1 MKGMPKGIPF
11 CFLKENSL
19 MLYPSA
25 LFRMKARSVLKGHW
39 QTALLIA
46 LIVNLPT
53 LLMQAFSNFTGND
66 LASRLQSVLI
76 SASRDGLIP
85 QEQLLKE
92 LDVILGSTGFWTMRG
107 LELLAWLITPCL
119 TLGMY
124 RWLMNRVRGLEDPV
138 STVLCRMNQFFRAIA
153 LQLLVILKIL
163 LWMLPGVALSVYL
176 LLPVWQQVGDISAQL
191 AALQRSYNMTLP
203 VTLLILIPG
212 GMAALRYAL
221 SEFIMADEPQTKILD
236 CIRRS
241 KELMKD
247 KKKDLFFL
255 LIGFLLW
262 HLLAMMLSSFFTG
275 TLSLLVQMLASLAI
289 SVYMGCSVAVFYLFL
304 SSGEKT
310 PKEPEP
316 EELN

>member
-1 MKGMPKGIPF
+1 MKGMPQGIPF
-11 CFLKENSL
+11 CFYEGDSP
-19 MLYPSA
+19 MFYPSG
-25 LFRMKARSVLKGHW
+25 LFRLKARSVLKGHW

-53 LLMQAFSNFTGND
+53 LLMQGFSAFTGND

-76 SASRDGLIP
+76 SSSRDGLIP
-85 QEQLLKE
+85 QQQLLKE
-92 LDVILGSTGFWTMRG
+92 IDSIMGSTAFWTMRG

-163 LWMLPGVALSVYL
+163 LWMLPGIALSVYL
-176 LLPVWQQVGDISAQL
+176 LLPVYQSGDINAQL

-203 VTLLILIPG
+203 VTLLIIIPG

-221 SEFIMADEPQTKILD
+221 SEFIMADEPQTRILD
-236 CIRRS
+236 CIRQS

-262 HLLAMMLSSFFTG
+262 HLLAMTLSSLFTG
-275 TLSLLVQMLASLAI
+275 TLSLLVQMLAGLAI

-304 SSGEKT
+304 RSGEKA
-310 PKEPEP
+310 PKEPET